1 MNSAEANA
9 GSASRIW
16 NLPNI
21 LTMLRIVLVPF
32 FVWFLILDAPGWQA
46 QNGVWRWAAAVVFAV
61 AIYTDK
67 LDGDIARSRGLVTDF
82 GKIADPIADKLLIGS
97 ALVMLSLLQ
106 ELPWWVTILILVR
119 EWGITA
125 LRFFVI
131 RYGVIPASRGGKL
144 KTVVQTL
151 AIFLYILPLTA
162 IAPWLGIVAF
172 VVMMAALA
180 ITLWTGGEYVIEA
193 LKLRASG
200 IRAEKER
207 TRENKP

>member
-1 MNSAEANA
+1 MTSAQAKSP

-32 FVWFLILDAPGWQA
+32 FIWFLIADAPGLDSQD
-46 QNGVWRWAAAVVFAV
+46 GVWRWVAAATFAV

-67 LDGDIARSRGLVTDF
+67 LDGDIARGRGLVTDF

-97 ALVMLSLLQ
+97 ALVMLSLLE

-144 KTVVQTL
+144 KTVVQTA
-151 AIFLYILPLTA
+151 AIFLYVIPLA
-162 IAPWLGIVAF
+162 SLAPWLGAVAF
-172 VVMMAALA
+172 AVMMVALA
-180 ITLWTGGEYVIEA
+180 ITVWTGAEYVVEA
-193 LKLRASG
+193 LKLRAG
-200 IRAEKER
+200 GLRER
-207 TRENKP
+207 REIQEGKK